1 MIRPVK
7 GRLLFRFGAI
17 YPRPWPW
24 WAKKDGEHDGGDYEC
39 YREPVVAPADG
50 KVIEVAFEDGGYGN
64 YVRLDH
70 GGKVKTLC
78 AHLSSVS
85 VNAGQYVEAGQVIG
99 ISGDSGSAEGMPHL
113 HFEVEVDGER
123 VDPEEYFAKE
133 GPPSPSPSPWKG
145 EGEALP
151 MVARWNLQEDVVYLN
166 VRAGPGV
173 QYADVGDLAP
183 GQVVDSVEVGGED
196 IWIKLAPEAGQ
207 PEERWCAVQHGG
219 VRFLEMVVAADAGA
233 DRGAGP
239 APLQQQ
245 DDEVKNELK

>member
-99 ISGDSGSAEGMPHL
+99 ISGDSGSAKDVPHL
-113 HFEVEVDGER
+113 HFEVEENGKR
-123 VDPEEYFAKE
+123 VDPEGYFASE
-133 GPPSPSPSPWKG
+133 ELPSPPAPLPITG
-145 EGEALP
+145 EGGKLP
-151 MVARWNLQEDVVYLN
+151 VEARWVLREGLGYLN
-166 VRAGPGV
+166 VRSGPGV
-173 QYADVGDLAP
+173 QYADLGDLAP
-183 GQVVDSVEVGGED
+183 GQVVTSAEMGGED
-196 IWIKLAPEAGQ
+196 IWIRLAPEAGQ
-207 PEERWCAVQHGG
+207 PERWLAVQHGG
-219 VRFLEMVVAADAGA
+219 VRYLVMV
-233 DRGAGP
+233 
-239 APLQQQ
+239 L
-245 DDEVKNELK
+245 